1 MEIDY
6 ATTKSSKP
14 NTRTECHLVIRW
26 KRNYFFDAIQSGATI
41 DFDFI
46 AFHDN
51 LLYVNFLP
59 HINTLSSQT
68 LSSFSSF
75 YHRHLHT
82 HTHNERRRRRMLC
95 SFIETSAHDWNCMT
109 GFDLLRNGKLNGGRL
124 MEIWKCQKIELNFP
138 PELQAPF
145 SLLLFKSLEKI
156 MITFYVHTYRQGL
169 ISWNKFLF
177 LPFLLQIE
185 SCKKIEIYW
194 WKYVPLKVYFMSQNS
209 LTTGRRRKMM
219 IKFITHS

>member
-26 KRNYFFDAIQSGATI
+26 KRNYVFDAIQSGATI

-95 SFIETSAHDWNCMT
+95 SFIETSAHDWNRMT

-138 PELQAPF
+138 PELQTPF
-145 SLLLFKSLEKI
+145 SLSYSNHWRKLWLHFMYIYTGRDWYRGINFYFFLFYCKLNHARKLKSTDGNMSLWKYILWAKI
-156 MITFYVHTYRQGL
+156 HSRQGGGGR
-169 ISWNKFLF
+169 
-177 LPFLLQIE
+177 
-185 SCKKIEIYW
+185 W
-194 WKYVPLKVYFMSQNS
+194 W
-209 LTTGRRRKMM
+209 
-219 IKFITHS
+219 